1 MHRGP
6 RSPISGQGFRQ
17 IEGKAF
23 MTVTETE
30 PGSFRARVASLV
42 AAPWFQNAIT
52 AVILVNAV
60 TLGLETSAA
69 AMEAAGPL
77 LVAIDRIALTIFVIE
92 IALKLFA
99 ARLRFFRDG
108 WNIFDF
114 IIVGIAL
121 VPAAG
126 PLSVLRAL
134 RILRVLRLLSV
145 VPSLRKVVAALF
157 GALPGM
163 GSIIAVLF
171 LVFYVGAVL
180 STKLFGDTFPD
191 WFGTIGGSMYS
202 LFQIMTLE
210 SWSMGIVRPV
220 MEVYPYAWIFF
231 VPFIVMTSF
240 MVLNLFIAIIVN
252 SMQALHDEEQN
263 AAQDARDERS
273 RAERADIE
281 RRAHAERE
289 ATAADVRAMRAELSG
304 LKRMIEERLGR

>member
-1 MHRGP
+1 
-6 RSPISGQGFRQ
+6 
-17 IEGKAF
+17 
-23 MTVTETE
+23 MTAADIA
-30 PGSFRARVASLV
+30 PASFRGRLKALV
-42 AAPWFQNAIT
+42 EAPLFQHFVT

-69 AMEAAGPL
+69 AMEAAGPFL
-77 LVAIDRIALTIFVIE
+77 MALDRIALSIFVIE
-92 IALKLFA
+92 LALKMLA
-99 ARLRFFRDG
+99 YRLRFFRDG

-114 IIVGIAL
+114 VIVAIAL
-121 VPAAG
+121 VPSAG

-145 VPSLRKVVAALF
+145 VPSLRKVVSSLI

-180 STKLFGDTFPD
+180 STKLFGASFPD
-191 WFGTIGGSMYS
+191 WFGTIGGSMYT

-220 MEVYPYAWIFF
+220 LEVYPYAWIFF
-231 VPFIVMTSF
+231 VPFIVLTSF

-252 SMQALHDEEQN
+252 SMQSLHEEEQN
-263 AAQDARDERS
+263 RAMDEREERAREE
-273 RAERADIE
+273 RAEIE
-281 RRAHAERE
+281 RRAHAERV
-289 ATAADVRAMRAELSG
+289 ATAEDVRAMRVELAEM
-304 LKRMIEERLGR
+304 KRLLEARLGK

>member
-1 MHRGP
+1 
-6 RSPISGQGFRQ
+6 
-17 IEGKAF
+17 
-23 MTVTETE
+23 MTTAETNSN
-30 PGSFRARVASLV
+30 GLRARVAALV
-42 AAPWFQNAIT
+42 ERPLFQHFVT

-60 TLGLETSAA
+60 TLGLETSAT
-69 AMEAAGPL
+69 AMAAAGPL
-77 LVAIDRIALTIFVIE
+77 LIALDRIALSIFVVE
-92 IALKLFA
+92 LALKLFA
-99 ARLRFFRDG
+99 QRARFFRDG

-126 PLSVLRAL
+126 PFSVLRAL

-145 VPSLRKVVAALF
+145 VPSLRKVIASLI

-180 STKLFGDTFPD
+180 TTKLFGASFPD

-252 SMQALHDEEQN
+252 SMQALHEEEHN
-263 AAQDARDERS
+263 RAQDERERLARE
-273 RAERADIE
+273 ERAAIE
-281 RRAHAERE
+281 KRAHAERE
-289 ATAADVRAMRAELSG
+289 ATLEGVRALRAELSE
-304 LKRMIEERLGR
+304 LRALMEARPR